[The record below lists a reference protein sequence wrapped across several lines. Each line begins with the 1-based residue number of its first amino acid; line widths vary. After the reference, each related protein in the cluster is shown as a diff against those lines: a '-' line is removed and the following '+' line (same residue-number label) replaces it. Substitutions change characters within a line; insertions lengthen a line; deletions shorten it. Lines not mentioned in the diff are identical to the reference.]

1 MRVDILEFKGKI
13 RPDEFIDWLQI
24 IERILNFK
32 EFSKDGKLK
41 LVALKLKKYA
51 SL

>member
-13 RPDEFIDWLQI
+13 QLDEFIDWLQI
-24 IERILNFK
+24 VERIFDFK
-32 EFSKDGKLK
+32 KFSEDGKLK
-41 LVALKLKKYA
+41 LVALKLKKCA